1 METLFNLVLELT
13 DPKKNEFPSSVLFIL
28 LFIFTTFILKDKKDI
43 IDFIEKIY
51 PNKSFQILERA
62 YIICLSAFSLFSKF
76 NLYTWLFYL
85 IFSYTLSNSFVN
97 VFNFQWIIGILF
109 IFGLFYF
116 FYLTQETFNLRT
128 FIEQHITNQKFSIFW
143 YNAQIFT
150 FLILLSCQS
159 LKITFL
165 IHNGLLVAIIVIFM
179 ISTGKIAIKDLLIF
193 IENTINIIKNWCSN
207 KR

>member
-97 VFNFQWIIGILF
+97 VFNFQWIMGILF

-128 FIEQHITNQKFSIFW
+128 FIEEHITNQKFSIFW